1 MTSYC
6 IGREIR
12 LQLDGVILV
21 SDSAV
26 SQKAV
31 KDDELLYWKG
41 EMIAAWWHHY
51 CFRFCSIH
59 GGLWTNLGSGPR

>member
-1 MTSYC
+1 MSYY
-6 IGREIR
+6 IGRERR
-12 LQLDGVILV
+12 LQLDGIILV

-41 EMIAAWWHHY
+41 DTIAA
-51 CFRFCSIH
+51 
-59 GGLWTNLGSGPR
+59 